1 MDTEKRKKFTSYIPQ
16 DRYDQIEELATNLD
30 VSKSKAH
37 NMILTAGLSNW
48 ETEIRI
54 IQLEAK
60 LDLIMESFAEEPAAR
75 ERMKE
80 AVEDFYEEKS
90 MDLSTSDTQEPTDA
104 MKSVGIT
111 PEEWSK

>member
-1 MDTEKRKKFTSYIPQ
+1 MDNEKKKKFKSYIPQ

-30 VSKSKAH
+30 ISKSKAH

-48 ETEIRI
+48 ETTIRI
-54 IQLEAK
+54 VQLEAK
-60 LDLIMESFAEEPAAR
+60 LDLIIENFALEPDAR
-75 ERMKE
+75 ELMKE

-104 MKSVGIT
+104 MKSIGFT

>member
-30 VSKSKAH
+30 ISKSKAH

-48 ETEIRI
+48 ETTIRI
-54 IQLEAK
+54 VQLEAK
-60 LDLIMESFAEEPAAR
+60 LDLIIENFALEPDAR
-75 ERMKE
+75 ELMKE

-104 MKSVGIT
+104 MKSIGFT